1 MYKHRKIIRLF
12 SLFLNSIVQLCEC
25 DDVVGESLCKLPP
38 GLGPRLL
45 PDLGGELQLDRVDVA
60 AVPGAVHLGDPA
72 ASVVLV
78 RSRSRLSEVDTVLV
92 KMIDNMMNYR
102 GEGTALYP
110 DLSNIAPRLVSPNNT
125 SSTCSPVL

>member
-1 MYKHRKIIRLF
+1 MGKP
-12 SLFLNSIVQLCEC
+12 LCE
-25 DDVVGESLCKLPP
+25 LPP
-38 GLGPRLL
+38 PLWPGLL

-78 RSRSRLSEVDTVLV
+78 IPRSRLSEVMV
-92 KMIDNMMNYR
+92 KIIKNTMNYR